1 MTDRPAPYLS
11 ALFLDRDG
19 VVVEEVEYLRRVED
33 LRLLPGAA
41 AAIRRMNQGGV
52 PVILVTNQSG
62 VARGLLNEDRLG
74 EIHAALTGMLA
85 AEGARLDGL
94 YYCPHHP
101 TAGAGDYTMDCDC
114 RKPKPGMLLRAARE
128 FEFELRLSA
137 LIGDTAGD
145 IAAAR
150 AAGCAAAILVLT
162 GHGAGQSAQPGQT
175 GQPDH
180 TAADIAAA
188 LDWLAGRGMIGL

>member
-74 EIHAALTGMLA
+74 EIHAALSGMLA

-94 YYCPHHP
+94 YYCPHHR

-128 FEFELRLSA
+128 LEFELRLSA
-137 LIGDTAGD
+137 LIGDTGSD

-162 GHGAGQSAQPGQT
+162 GHGAAQSAQPGQT

-188 LDWLAGRGMIGL
+188 LDWLAGRGMIVV

>member
-74 EIHAALTGMLA
+74 EIHAALSGMLA

-128 FEFELRLSA
+128 LEFELRLSA
-137 LIGDTAGD
+137 LIGDSKRD

-162 GHGAGQSAQPGQT
+162 GHGAAQSAQP

-188 LDWLAGRGMIGL
+188 LDWLAGRGMIVV

>member
-1 MTDRPAPYLS
+1 MTDLPAPYLS

-114 RKPKPGMLLRAARE
+114 RKPQPGMLLRAAQE
-128 FEFELRLSA
+128 LEFELRLSA
-137 LIGDTAGD
+137 LIGDTTGD

-150 AAGCAAAILVLT
+150 AAGCAAAILVQT
-162 GHGAGQSAQPGQT
+162 GHGAAQPAQPGQT

-188 LDWLAGRGMIGL
+188 LDWLAGRGMIVV

>member
-19 VVVEEVEYLRRVED
+19 VVVEEVGYLRRVGD

-41 AAIRRMNQGGV
+41 AAIRRLNQGGV
-52 PVILVTNQSG
+52 PVVLVTNQSG
-62 VARGLLNEDRLG
+62 VARGLLSEDRLR
-74 EIHAALTGMLA
+74 EIHAALAGMLA

-128 FEFELRLSA
+128 LEFELRLSA
-137 LIGDTAGD
+137 LIGDTGSD

-162 GHGAGQSAQPGQT
+162 GHGATQPAQPGDP
-175 GQPDH
+175 GHPDH
-180 TAADIAAA
+180 TAPGIAAA
-188 LDWLAGRGMIGL
+188 IDWLAGRGMIAS